1 MSEAIQM
8 WWRAHAIARLLS
20 RARQLPGSPAAHVT
34 PSNGSFGVTGR
45 GGVQGTTPPPGGSE
59 GVRRG

>member
-20 RARQLPGSPAAHVT
+20 RARQLPGSPA
-34 PSNGSFGVTGR
+34 
-45 GGVQGTTPPPGGSE
+45 GGSE

>member
-20 RARQLPGSPAAHVT
+20 RARPL
-34 PSNGSFGVTGR
+34 
-45 GGVQGTTPPPGGSE
+45 PGGSE